1 MLECMDHSFLPQTS
15 SNENKSSVAPG
26 HCVKVGLVG
35 LVHTV
40 EETVF
45 VCSFLVTPV
54 LETGYGV

>member
-1 MLECMDHSFLPQTS
+1 MDHSFLPQTS